1 MTPKYN
7 RICYH
12 QTKPKLCSSSSY
24 KTMCKPNL
32 CGLIPN
38 LLNVSPPRLFKMYLH
53 EVFLKLF
60 TPLQSGG
67 FGAYSA
73 TDQEEILASS
83 SGLLNFLFGK
93 DRSGKL
99 NRSAFTSS
107 LAFRC
112 KCTCRHFK
120 EKNDVN
126 DKSSHFQRRLRQ
138 AALRPDGRS
147 HPA

>member
-1 MTPKYN
+1 MY
-7 RICYH
+7 RH
-12 QTKPKLCSSSSY
+12 QDFLKCISTKSFK
-24 KTMCKPNL
+24 NL
-32 CGLIPN
+32 
-38 LLNVSPPRLFKMYLH
+38 F
-53 EVFLKLF
+53 KLF

-107 LAFRC
+107 LLLDVNVRVEQTFDAL
-112 KCTCRHFK
+112 KGK
-120 EKNDVN
+120 YDVN